1 MKRKA
6 LLMMLDAGIVNLA
19 VLAALYLRFE
29 WRVPPQLISA
39 YFSLAIPYTLVCLGV
54 FLLWGLYNILLKYAS
69 IEELFSIAGSTGV
82 NAAALYGLAHVTG
95 RILPRS
101 IYVLSWIITF
111 VLVGGLRISIRLYSY
126 LEAGGPRRRLHGGG
140 RTRVLIV
147 GAGDAGAALAREIRG
162 NPELRREIVG
172 FIDDDPEK
180 RGKIL
185 YGAKVLGDRHDIPV
199 VVREKAVD
207 EAIIAM
213 PSVSPLTIREISE
226 ILRPLGIRVR
236 IVPRISDLITG
247 EGVFRQLREVRVED
261 ILGRAPARIDLAK
274 LSSRFKDK
282 KVLVTGAG
290 GSIGAELCRQALR
303 FGASSVIM
311 LGHGE
316 NSLFEAGMKLSF
328 EFPRASLQTIVA
340 DVRDLRRM
348 RQLLSATRPDVVF
361 HAAACKHVPLME
373 LSPSEAVK
381 TNVFGTINVAIA
393 AVESGVS
400 QFVLISTD
408 KAVRPRS
415 VMGATKRAAE
425 LVVQCLNKSRERTG
439 APTRFVAVRFGN
451 VLGSRGSLLRVVEE
465 QIRRGGP
472 VTVTHPSMTRYFM
485 TIQEAVS
492 LVMLA
497 SSLDEE
503 GDLFVLD
510 MGEPV
515 RILELVEQ
523 MIRLSGYEPY
533 SEIPIVFTGVR
544 PGEKLHEELLTREEL
559 AATSTIESIYAVRE
573 SAPDVNSVVRRL
585 RDLERAAFGDPSA
598 TVITKEFARLVAN
611 LSDLDDLDVDD
622 APSGADEELVVECLS
637 KLVPSYR
644 PCGEPDA
651 DTDLGE

>member
-1 MKRKA
+1 
-6 LLMMLDAGIVNLA
+6 MLDAGAVNFAL
-19 VLAALYLRFE
+19 LAALYLRFE
-29 WRVPPQLISA
+29 WRVPPQLTSA
-39 YFSLAIPYTLVCLGV
+39 YFSLALPYTLVCLGL
-54 FLLWGLYNILLKYAS
+54 FWLWGLYNILLKYAS
-69 IEELFSIAGSTGV
+69 VEELFSIAGSTGM
-82 NAAALYGLAHVTG
+82 NAAVLYGLAHITG
-95 RILPRS
+95 RTLPRS
-101 IYVLSWIITF
+101 IYLLSWIITF
-111 VLVGGLRISIRLYSY
+111 VLVGGLRISIRVYSY
-126 LEAGGPRRRLHGGG
+126 LETGGPRRLLRGSG

-147 GAGDAGAALAREIRG
+147 GAGDAGAALAREIQG
-162 NPELRREIVG
+162 SPELRREIVG

-180 RGKIL
+180 RGKVL
-185 YGAKVLGDRHDIPV
+185 YGRKVLGNRLDIPAI
-199 VVREKAVD
+199 VREKAVD
-207 EAIIAM
+207 EAVIAM
-213 PSVSPLTIREISE
+213 PSVSPSTIREISE

-247 EGVFRQLREVRVED
+247 NGVFRQLREVRVED
-261 ILGRAPARIDLAK
+261 ILGRPPARIDLAK

-316 NSLFEAGMKLSF
+316 NSLFEAAMKLSL
-328 EFPRASLQTIVA
+328 EFPKALLRTIIA

-348 RQLLSATRPDVVF
+348 RQVLSATRPDVVF

-393 AVESGVS
+393 AMESGVR

-408 KAVRPRS
+408 KAVRPRN

-425 LVVQCLNKSRERTG
+425 LVVQCLNNSRERTG

-451 VLGSRGSLLRVVEE
+451 VLGSRGSLLPVVEE
-465 QIRRGGP
+465 QIKRGGP

-497 SSLDEE
+497 SNLDEE

-515 RILELVEQ
+515 KILELVEQ
-523 MIRLSGYEPY
+523 TIRLSGHEPY

-559 AATSTIESIYAVRE
+559 AATSTIESIFAVRE
-573 SAPDVNSVVRRL
+573 SPPDANSVVRRL
-585 RDLERAAFGDPSA
+585 RDLERAAFGDPSDTA
-598 TVITKEFARLVAN
+598 ITKEFARLVSN
-611 LSDLDDLDVDD
+611 LSEIDDLDVGD
-622 APSGADEELVVECLS
+622 APPGADEELVVEYLA
-637 KLVPSYR
+637 KLVPSYT
-644 PCGEPDA
+644 PCAEIDA
-651 DTDLGE
+651 DFAE